1 VVSAGLTMDEEKRLL
16 LSLLLVALLE
26 RARG

>member
-1 VVSAGLTMDEEKRLL
+1 VVGAGLTTDEAERLL
-16 LSLLLVALLE
+16 LSLLLVTLLE